1 MSRAWMVRSDWLVL
15 AQSQL
20 VLGRQMGRMP
30 RERVSLAHERA
41 RLIMWRRAIGRMPAS
56 RKKRSGFRLGTAH
69 NVEANN
75 GANAPRASEPSSRA
89 GTAHEVEASC
99 PFIHF
104 IE

>member
-41 RLIMWRRAIGRMPAS
+41 RLMKWKRAALS
-56 RKKRSGFRLGTAH
+56 
-69 NVEANN
+69 
-75 GANAPRASEPSSRA
+75 
-89 GTAHEVEASC
+89 
-99 PFIHF
+99 FIL
-104 IE
+104 